1 MALFSKKKTTA
12 STPNVETKTAR
23 VPSGVSAPEDWFVEL
38 TSGRPTSAG
47 VHVGPNSAMTVP
59 AVKRAVD
66 LIGSTVGILPVR
78 VFTVATDGA
87 RTPASDHPAF
97 GVVHRTANPWTS
109 ARKFRETLTRDALLH
124 GNGFAALVRVDGKPR
139 EFIHLP
145 PGTVSVDLDQITR
158 EPFYRATLDG
168 ESRVF
173 TWRDM
178 LHVAAP
184 SLDGVSGASP
194 VRLGREAIGLALT
207 LEAHAA
213 RLFGNGARPGGL
225 LRFPK
230 SLGEA
235 VAARM
240 KRSWQAAFGGEG
252 SGGTAVLEEGAE
264 YQSVTLT
271 SVDAQFLEMRQ
282 QQVREIACVYGV
294 PATMLNDLSSATFSN
309 AEALGQA
316 FRDETVMPWVVAW
329 EAAYERV
336 LLDEAELATHAIV
349 FDLDGLDRADLAS
362 KTDAIAKRRAAGV
375 TTANEERPALNL
387 PVHAN
392 GNDLGSPYTTANAGQ
407 PAKDQAA

>member
-1 MALFSKKKTTA
+1 MALFSRKKSKTDI
-12 STPNVETKTAR
+12 SNVETKAAL
-23 VPSGVSAPEDWFVEL
+23 VPSSVSAPEDWFVEL
-38 TSGRPTSAG
+38 AAGRATSAG
-47 VHVGPNSAMTVP
+47 VRVGAYNAMTVP

-78 VFTVATDGA
+78 VFTVAADDA
-87 RTPASDHPAF
+87 RSPAPDHPAF
-97 GVVHRTANPWTS
+97 SIVHRTANPWTS

-124 GNGFAALVRVDGKPR
+124 GNGYAALVRVGGKPR
-139 EFIHLP
+139 ELIHLP

-173 TWRDM
+173 TFRDM

-184 SLDGVSGASP
+184 SLDGTSGASP

-207 LEAHAA
+207 LEAPAA
-213 RLFGNGARPGGL
+213 RLFGNGARPGGV
-225 LRFPK
+225 LRFPTK
-230 SLGEA
+230 LGQD
-235 VAARM
+235 AANRM
-240 KRSWQAAFGGEG
+240 KRAWQAAFGGEG
-252 SGGTAVLEEGAE
+252 SGGTAVIEEGGDFT
-264 YQSVTLT
+264 SVTLT

-282 QQVREIACVYGV
+282 QQTREIACVFGV

-309 AEALGQA
+309 TEALGQA

-329 EAAYERV
+329 ETAYERV
-336 LLDEAELATHAIV
+336 LLDEGELTTYAIV
-349 FDLDGLDRADLAS
+349 FDLDGLDRADLSS
-362 KTDAIAKRRAAGV
+362 KTDAIAKRRAAGIV
-375 TTANEERPALNL
+375 TANEERRALNL
-387 PVHAN
+387 PAHAN